1 MFTGIVEEIGTI
13 YKKEI
18 VKGILSLHILC
29 PSISDKLKIGD
40 SISTNGVCLTVTK
53 RIEKG
58 FATNVSKE
66 TLNRSTLKYLKIG
79 DKVNLERA
87 ISINSLLNGHIVQ
100 GHIDGVGEV
109 LRLKRQNGQ
118 YLLRVLLPPELSRY
132 IVEKGSIAIDGVSL
146 TIAKIHNTN
155 IIDVAVIP
163 LTFTHTI
170 IHTYRI
176 GQSVNIEVDILG
188 KYIEK
193 FLSNYIKI
201 KRF

>member
-1 MFTGIVEEIGTI
+1 MFTGIIEEIGTI
-13 YKKEI
+13 QRREI
-18 VKGILSLHILC
+18 IKGILNLHILC

-53 RIEKG
+53 RINKG
-58 FATNVSKE
+58 FVTDVSRE
-66 TLNRSTLKYLKIG
+66 TLNRSTLKFLKIG

-87 ISINSLLNGHIVQ
+87 LGIGSLLNGHIVQ

-109 LRLKRQNGQ
+109 LRIKRQNGQ

-132 IVEKGSIAIDGVSL
+132 TVEKGSIAIDGVSL
-146 TIAKIHNTN
+146 TIAKILNQN
-155 IIDVAVIP
+155 IIDIAVIP
-163 LTFTHTI
+163 ITYSQTI

-176 GQSVNIEVDILG
+176 GQSVNIEVDILS

-193 FLSNYIKI
+193 FLRNYIKI